1 MESLFIAAGEIGT
14 IRSLVCAAGV
24 LIKGFVEDL
33 AVDEWEGS
41 IRVNLTGTFLCC
53 QQAFRAMK
61 TAGSG
66 GCIVTISSLSG
77 VYATEKWP
85 GLAGY
90 NASKSGIVGLTE
102 SLALEGKPHKI
113 VAICVS
119 PGAVDTKMLRD
130 ANPDLRPGLGPDDVG
145 TFIAEL
151 LDIDLRPM
159 SGANVPLF
167 SNL

>member
-1 MESLFIAAGEIGT
+1 ML
-14 IRSLVCAAGV
+14 R
-24 LIKGFVEDL
+24 
-33 AVDEWEGS
+33 
-41 IRVNLTGTFLCC
+41 RV
-53 QQAFRAMK
+53 
-61 TAGSG
+61 
-66 GCIVTISSLSG
+66 
-77 VYATEKWP
+77 
-85 GLAGY
+85 
-90 NASKSGIVGLTE
+90 GIVGLTE